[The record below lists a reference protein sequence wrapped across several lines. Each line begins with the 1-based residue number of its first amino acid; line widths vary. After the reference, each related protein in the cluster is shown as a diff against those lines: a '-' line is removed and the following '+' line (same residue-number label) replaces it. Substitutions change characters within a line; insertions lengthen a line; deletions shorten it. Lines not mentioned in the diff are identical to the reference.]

1 MDIIVCI
8 KQIYNPETPPKAF
21 RIDVDTNSVMAP
33 PGDHPFVINPFD
45 EQAVDAALR
54 IKDVH
59 GAKVTALCLGDA
71 SAKAILKHAMAMG
84 ADDGILLDVPD
95 LEDYDSYLTAFVLS
109 SAINKIGQYDLIF
122 CGRQAGDWDNSQVGL
137 GIAEL
142 LGIPSINPAKKAEVV
157 DGKVHV
163 DRVLDDGY
171 EILEV
176 STPCLITISSEIGL
190 PRYATLPGI
199 MAAAK
204 RDITTWNNT
213 HLGLEPTKLD
223 SSVARTRML
232 KLFVPEN
239 EANCT
244 FYEAETL
251 EEAAVEL
258 SMKLREEN
266 II

>member
-1 MDIIVCI
+1 MNIIVCI

-21 RIDVDTNSVMAP
+21 RIDVDTNNVLAP

-45 EQAVDAALR
+45 EQAVEAALR

-71 SAKAILKHAMAMG
+71 SAKTILKHAMAMG
-84 ADDGILLDVPD
+84 VDDGILLDVHD
-95 LEDYDSYLTAFVLS
+95 LEDYDSYLTAFVLT
-109 SAINKIGQYDLIF
+109 SAINKIGQNDLIF

-163 DRVLDDGY
+163 ERVLGDGY
-171 EILEV
+171 EILET
-176 STPCLITISSEIGL
+176 STPCLIAISSEIGL

-204 RDITTWNNT
+204 REITTWNNK
-213 HLGLEPTKLD
+213 HLGLEQTQID
-223 SSVARTRML
+223 SSAARTRML
-232 KLFVPEN
+232 KLFIPEH
-239 EANCT
+239 EANCI
-244 FYEAETL
+244 FFEAETL
-251 EEAAVEL
+251 EEAAVDL
-258 SMKLREEN
+258 AVKLREDN
-266 II
+266 IF